1 MKHKILFSSVL
12 ISTVILG
19 LSSQISANSPSPLVD
34 NQLLGDPILHMA
46 ASKSSNKKGSTKGST
61 TSPPIDDGCQSGGKG
76 STKGSTKGTTG
87 KGTSCNPSLA

>member
-19 LSSQISANSPSPLVD
+19 LSSQVSANNPSPLVD
-34 NQLLGDPILHMA
+34 NQLLGDPILHIA
-46 ASKSSNKKGSTKGST
+46 AKKSSKKGSKKGSTKGST
-61 TSPPIDDGCQSGGKG
+61 KGNDCQSGGKG

-87 KGTSCNPSLA
+87 KGTRCNPSLA